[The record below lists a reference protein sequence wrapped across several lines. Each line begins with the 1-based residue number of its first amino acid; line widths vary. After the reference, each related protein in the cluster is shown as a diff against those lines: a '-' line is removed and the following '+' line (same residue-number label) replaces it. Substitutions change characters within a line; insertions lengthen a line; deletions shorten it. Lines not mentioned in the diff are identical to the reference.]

1 MYKISHKNIYTHEGV
16 LMTNLES
23 GAEVSIL
30 VTQGG
35 AIHALLLSH
44 QNNLVS
50 TIAGNEN
57 QMDFIQNVSYRGSKL
72 SPFPN
77 RIENGT
83 YSFEN
88 QKYQLPCNNGAH
100 SLHGLLC
107 NSVFEIVKELVTD
120 TFAEIKLTYSY
131 DGTDSGYPFLY
142 TIDITYNLSNT
153 GLRIQTEIK
162 NSGTTEM
169 PIGDGWHPY
178 IRVTNKVDDL
188 LLQIPSHKKIILNA
202 TGIPTGEYA
211 LKQFFTAPTKIG
223 ADLFDDCFELYGSND
238 GFQTKLIDVVNNRTL
253 IVWQDQHYK
262 YLQVY
267 IPPDRK
273 SIAIEPMTCAPNA
286 FNSGLGLLVLK
297 PNDFITF
304 TFGILITD

>member
-188 LLQIPSHKKIILNA
+188 LLQIPSHKKMILNA

>member
-35 AIHALLLSH
+35 AIHALLLPH

-100 SLHGLLC
+100 SLHGLLY
-107 NSVFEIVKELVTD
+107 NSVFEIVKELATD

-188 LLQIPSHKKIILNA
+188 LLQIPSHKKMILNA

-304 TFGILITD
+304 TFGIRLE